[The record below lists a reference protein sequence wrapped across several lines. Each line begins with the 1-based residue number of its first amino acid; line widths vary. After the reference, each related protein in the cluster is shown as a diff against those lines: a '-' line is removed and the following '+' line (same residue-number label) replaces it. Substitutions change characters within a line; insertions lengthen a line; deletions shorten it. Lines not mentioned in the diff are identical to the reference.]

1 MISPHRNASIDTPAC
16 KAMSALGQLNGELN
30 NAMAEPAPLTVA
42 AFGDFIRRDAGR
54 WAEMVRIS
62 GAKAE

>member
-1 MISPHRNASIDTPAC
+1 VG
-16 KAMSALGQLNGELN
+16 L
-30 NAMAEPAPLTVA
+30 EPAPLTVA
-42 AFGDFIRRDAGR
+42 ALADFVKRDAGR